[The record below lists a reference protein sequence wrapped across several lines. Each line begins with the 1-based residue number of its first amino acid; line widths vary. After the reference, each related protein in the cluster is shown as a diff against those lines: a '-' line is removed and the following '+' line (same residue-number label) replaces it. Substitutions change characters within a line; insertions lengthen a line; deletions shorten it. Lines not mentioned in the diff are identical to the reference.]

1 MNRTFEY
8 SVDYSRSLTKRL
20 HNLNT
25 CTTMYLWKVRSLIQ
39 ENRKRMV
46 KKIMDNRID
55 AFLCILSI
63 DAALRS

>member
-1 MNRTFEY
+1 
-8 SVDYSRSLTKRL
+8 
-20 HNLNT
+20 
-25 CTTMYLWKVRSLIQ
+25 MYLWKVRSLIQ

-63 DAALRS
+63 DTALRS